1 MEIDWNSFQDR
12 IRGYINPV
20 VFIFVFIE
28 MSFLVIVVAI
38 ILSVSR
44 VPELNLEVEVS
55 GIDRIEGIPDVIAD
69 KAEIALYNAMSVN
82 FAYGQSIDAS
92 GAVVR
97 DDTIIE
103 KRFDSDNTDIDG
115 TSIVS
120 FIVDIPNVKQS
131 YWMWYSWL
139 DGYNGEEEN
148 DWMLESAVACPVGNE
163 SLYEDFVCR
172 DWVEDPVRNQ
182 IVAEYLK
189 YLHSEDFYAYVNPD
203 DPEMQEIFIVV
214 SGADSSQES
223 EQKYVTEVKD
233 YIDSI
238 GVSSEIFNYIVKP
251 APMEELNESIDIE
264 Y

>member
-1 MEIDWNSFQDR
+1 MEKDWNI
-12 IRGYINPV
+12 IRDKAGDYINPV
-20 VFIFVFIE
+20 TFILVFFEIAFLIITMTVF
-28 MSFLVIVVAI
+28 LG
-38 ILSVSR
+38 ILR
-44 VPELNLEVEVS
+44 EPETNLEVSVDN
-55 GIDRIEGIPDVIAD
+55 IDHIDGIPEVIAD
-69 KAEIALYNAMSVN
+69 KAGAALYNAMSVN
-82 FAYGQSIDAS
+82 SDTDRNIWVS

-97 DDTIIE
+97 DGTLLE
-103 KRFDSDNTDIDG
+103 RHFDGSEIGTDGVNIA
-115 TSIVS
+115 S
-120 FIVDIPNVKQS
+120 FIVDIPDIEQS
-131 YWMWYSWL
+131 YWVWYSWL

-189 YLHSEDFYAYVNPD
+189 YLYSEDFYAYVNPD
-203 DPEMQEIFIVV
+203 DLEMQEVFIIV

-238 GVSSEIFNYIVKP
+238 GVSSEIFNYIVKL